1 MSVGRCGLRQAE
13 GEDEDEDEDGEVSQS
28 VSQSAWISVLYQFRM
43 ISHLRFVC
51 SDRIEH
57 CSNIPIVDR

>member
-1 MSVGRCGLRQAE
+1 MVSVGRC
-13 GEDEDEDEDGEVSQS
+13 EDEDEDEDGGVSQS

-51 SDRIEH
+51 SDRIEPV
-57 CSNIPIVDR
+57 PISL